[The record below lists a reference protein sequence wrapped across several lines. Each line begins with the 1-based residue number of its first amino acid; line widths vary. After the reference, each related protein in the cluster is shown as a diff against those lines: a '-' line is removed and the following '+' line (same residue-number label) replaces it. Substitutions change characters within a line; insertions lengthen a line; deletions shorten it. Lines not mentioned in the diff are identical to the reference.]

1 MSLTI
6 TVNDDLASRLEAK
19 AQAHQRSVEEWAL
32 TILGHAVENPDE
44 LLNWSRLNQRRFELI
59 QKRYSVGLDESEEQE
74 FVELQDSVAKL
85 LEPHDRQMIEMLKPY
100 EEAAYR
106 LSGTKDG

>member
-6 TVNDDLASRLEAK
+6 TLNDDLAKRLG
-19 AQAHQRSVEEWAL
+19 AQAQAQQKSVEDWAL

-59 QKRYSVGLDESEEQE
+59 QKRYSEGLDESEEQE
-74 FVELQDSVAKL
+74 FARLQDSVARL

-100 EEAAYR
+100 EDLTGP
-106 LSGTKDG
+106 LSGVADE